1 VRESAGAGAGGPAG
15 AGAGGLAGAGAR
27 GPARAGARGSRLI
40 TAGRVLLGDGDV
52 LDDAAVLVEHGR
64 IAWVG
69 PAPEAGRLAYGE
81 TDSFPGGCLVP
92 GLIDAHV
99 HLCFR
104 YGADLTAP
112 AEDAAAV
119 AATVALHCG
128 RLLKAGVTT
137 VRDLGSAG
145 RAVQQARDAIARGEL
160 DGPRIRCSGRPVTTA
175 GGHLSSFG
183 LAASGEAGLAA
194 AVAAVARDGADT
206 VKIVAT
212 GGAGTPGT
220 PLGRAQFTT
229 GELRA
234 AVRAAAG
241 LGLPVAA
248 HAHGTEGIARA
259 VAAGVHTVEHCSWMD
274 LAGGIGSLDPA
285 VLAEMRRRRQIG
297 VIAGPLPPALA
308 GQLASGVPALA
319 APAPA
324 GPSSGSPAAPPSAS
338 PDGPSSV
345 SVATADPAG
354 RTRAIWRN
362 ARVSREH
369 GVAQALGTDAMFG
382 QFDDD
387 HDLAWRAQ
395 GLVEQAGWPAA
406 HVLEALWRGGAA
418 ALGSPGLLGAIAP
431 GAHADLVV
439 LGGDPGAD
447 IRALHD
453 VRAVYRAGLRCLEPA
468 VKPSKLVGY

>member
-1 VRESAGAGAGGPAG
+1 VTGGP
-15 AGAGGLAGAGAR
+15 
-27 GPARAGARGSRLI
+27 PGSRLV
-40 TAGRVLLGDGDV
+40 TAGRVLLGDGDA

-69 PAPEAGRLAYGE
+69 RTAEAGRLAYRE

-92 GLIDAHV
+92 GFIDAHV
-99 HLCFR
+99 HLCFN

-112 AEDAAAV
+112 AGDPAAL
-119 AATVALHCG
+119 AATVALHCR
-128 RLLKAGVTT
+128 RLLAAGVTS
-137 VRDLGSAG
+137 VRDLGG
-145 RAVQQARDAIARGEL
+145 VGGAVQRARDAIAHGEL

-194 AVAAVARDGADT
+194 AVAAVAGEGADT

-220 PLGRAQFTT
+220 PLGRAQFST

-274 LAGGIGSLDPA
+274 LEGGIGRPDPA
-285 VLAEMRRRRQIG
+285 VLAEMRRRRQVA
-297 VIAGPLPPALA
+297 VIAGPLP
-308 GQLASGVPALA
+308 
-319 APAPA
+319 
-324 GPSSGSPAAPPSAS
+324 
-338 PDGPSSV
+338 
-345 SVATADPAG
+345 ATAAATE

-362 ARVSREH
+362 AHVAREH
-369 GVAQALGTDAMFG
+369 GVAQALGTDALFG
-382 QFDDD
+382 QFEDD

-395 GLVEQAGWPAA
+395 RLVEHAGWPAA
-406 HVLEALWRGGAA
+406 HVLEALWKGGAA

-439 LGGDPGAD
+439 LGGDPRAD

-453 VRAVYRAGLRCLEPA
+453 VRAAYRAGVQAGPGG
-468 VKPSKLVGY
+468 KSQ

>member
-1 VRESAGAGAGGPAG
+1 MP
-15 AGAGGLAGAGAR
+15 
-27 GPARAGARGSRLI
+27 GSRLI
-40 TAGRVLLGDGDV
+40 TAGRVLLGDGDA
-52 LDDAAVLVEHGR
+52 LDDAAVLVTRGR

-69 PAPEAGRLAYGE
+69 PVAEAGRLARRE

-92 GLIDAHV
+92 GFIDAHV
-99 HLCFR
+99 HLCFG
-104 YGADLTAP
+104 YGADLTAAPEDP
-112 AEDAAAV
+112 AAR
-119 AATVALHCG
+119 AATVALHCR
-128 RLLKAGVTT
+128 RLLAAGVTS
-137 VRDLGSAG
+137 VRDLGG
-145 RAVQQARDAIARGEL
+145 DGGAVQQARDAIARGEL

-183 LAASGEAGLAA
+183 LAASGEAGVAA
-194 AVAAVARDGADT
+194 AVAAVAAEGADT

-220 PLGRAQFTT
+220 PLGRAQFST

-274 LAGGIGSLDPA
+274 LAGEIGRPDPA
-285 VLAEMRRRRQIG
+285 VLAEMRRRAQIA

-308 GQLASGVPALA
+308 GQLASPVAGASPAIPAAAPPAAPAPMPSAAPAPAPSAAAAAAPLA
-319 APAPA
+319 APAPM
-324 GPSSGSPAAPPSAS
+324 PSA
-338 PDGPSSV
+338 
-345 SVATADPAG
+345 AAAE
-354 RTRAIWRN
+354 RTLAIWRN
-362 ARVSREH
+362 ARVAREH
-369 GVAQALGTDAMFG
+369 GVAQALGTDALFG

-395 GLVEQAGWPAA
+395 GLVEHAGWPAA
-406 HVLEALWRGGAA
+406 HVLEVLWQGGAA
-418 ALGSPGLLGAIAP
+418 ALGSPGLLGAIVP

-439 LGGDPGAD
+439 LGADPRAG

-453 VRAVYRAGLRCLEPA
+453 VRAVYRAGVHTGP
-468 VKPSKLVGY
+468 GG

>member
-1 VRESAGAGAGGPAG
+1 M
-15 AGAGGLAGAGAR
+15 AGAR
-27 GPARAGARGSRLI
+27 GPARAGAPGSRLI
-40 TAGRVLLGDGDV
+40 TAGRVLLGDGGA

-81 TDSFPGGCLVP
+81 TDSFPAGCLVP

-99 HLCFR
+99 HLCFG

-112 AEDAAAV
+112 ADDAAAL

-128 RLLKAGVTT
+128 RLLKAGVTS
-137 VRDLGSAG
+137 VRDLGSVG
-145 RAVQQARDAIARGEL
+145 LAVQQARDAIARGEL

-183 LAASGEAGLAA
+183 LAVSGEAGLAA

-241 LGLPVAA
+241 CGLPVAA

-274 LAGGIGSLDPA
+274 LTGGIGGPDPA
-285 VLAEMRRRRQIG
+285 LLAEMRRRQQIG

-308 GQLASGVPALA
+308 DQLASGVPA
-319 APAPA
+319 PA
-324 GPSSGSPAAPPSAS
+324 GPASVSPAGPASVSPARPSSAAPP
-338 PDGPSSV
+338 P
-345 SVATADPAG
+345 ADAAE

-395 GLVEQAGWPAA
+395 GLVEQAGWPAT

-418 ALGSPGLLGAIAP
+418 ALGSPGLLGATAP

-439 LGGDPGAD
+439 LGGDPRAD

-453 VRAVYRAGLRCLEPA
+453 VRAVYRAGLRCLDPA
-468 VKPSKLVGY
+468 AKPSKLVGY

>member
-1 VRESAGAGAGGPAG
+1 VRGPAGPGEGGSAEGAGASAG
-15 AGAGGLAGAGAR
+15 T
-27 GPARAGARGSRLI
+27 PGSRLV
-40 TAGRVLLGDGDV
+40 TAGRVLLGDGGA
-52 LDDAAVLVEHGR
+52 LDDAAVLVTRGR

-69 PAPEAGRLAYGE
+69 RAAEAGRLAYGE

-92 GLIDAHV
+92 GFIDAHV
-99 HLCFR
+99 HLCFG

-112 AEDAAAV
+112 AEDPAAL
-119 AATVALHCG
+119 AATVALHCR
-128 RLLKAGVTT
+128 RLLTAGVTS
-137 VRDLGSAG
+137 VRDLGG
-145 RAVQQARDAIARGEL
+145 VGGAVQPVREAIARGEL

-183 LAASGEAGLAA
+183 LTALGEEGVAV
-194 AVAAVARDGADT
+194 AVAAVAGEGADT

-220 PLGRAQFTT
+220 RLGRAQFST

-234 AVRAAAG
+234 AVCAAAG

-274 LAGGIGSLDPA
+274 LGGEIGRPDPA
-285 VLAEMRRRRQIG
+285 VLAEMRRRRQIA
-297 VIAGPLPPALA
+297 VIAGPLPLALV
-308 GQLASGVPALA
+308 GQLASP
-319 APAPA
+319 APAP
-324 GPSSGSPAAPPSAS
+324 PSPPHDAAAE
-338 PDGPSSV
+338 
-345 SVATADPAG
+345 

-362 ARVSREH
+362 ARVARER
-369 GVAQALGTDAMFG
+369 GVAQALGTDALFG

-395 GLVEQAGWPAA
+395 GLVEHAGWPAA
-406 HVLEALWRGGAA
+406 QVLEALWQGGAA

-439 LGGDPGAD
+439 LGGDPRAD

-453 VRAVYRAGLRCLEPA
+453 VRAVYRAGVQAGPGG
-468 VKPSKLVGY
+468 KSQ

>member
-1 VRESAGAGAGGPAG
+1 
-15 AGAGGLAGAGAR
+15 
-27 GPARAGARGSRLI
+27 
-40 TAGRVLLGDGDV
+40 
-52 LDDAAVLVEHGR
+52 VLVEHGR

-69 PAPEAGRLAYGE
+69 QAAEAGRMAYGE

-99 HLCFR
+99 HLCFG

-112 AEDAAAV
+112 AGGAAAL

-128 RLLKAGVTT
+128 RLLKAGVTS
-137 VRDLGSAG
+137 VRDLGSVG
-145 RAVQQARDAIARGEL
+145 RVVQQARDAIACREL
-160 DGPRIRCSGRPVTTA
+160 DGPRILCSGRPVTTA

-183 LAASGEAGLAA
+183 LTASGEAGLAA
-194 AVAAVARDGADT
+194 AVAIVASDGADT

-220 PLGRAQFTT
+220 QLGRAQFTT
-229 GELRA
+229 AELRA

-241 LGLPVAA
+241 FGLPVAA

-259 VAAGVHTVEHCSWMD
+259 VPAGVHTVEHCSWMN
-274 LAGGIGSLDPA
+274 LTGGIGRPDPA
-285 VLAEMRRRRQIG
+285 LLAEMRRNRQIG
-297 VIAGPLPPALA
+297 VIAGPLPPGLV
-308 GQLASGVPALA
+308 GQLVPGVPTPI
-319 APAPA
+319 APPPA
-324 GPSSGSPAAPPSAS
+324 GPSSAASA
-338 PDGPSSV
+338 P
-345 SVATADPAG
+345 DPAE

-362 ARVSREH
+362 AHVSREH
-369 GVAQALGTDAMFG
+369 GVTQALGTDAMFG

-406 HVLEALWRGGAA
+406 DVLEALWRGGAA

-431 GAHADLVV
+431 GAHADLVL
-439 LGGDPGAD
+439 LGGDPRAG

-453 VRAVYRAGLRCLEPA
+453 VRAVYRAGRAAPDPVA
-468 VKPSKLVGY
+468 KPSKLVGY

>member
-1 VRESAGAGAGGPAG
+1 M
-15 AGAGGLAGAGAR
+15 
-27 GPARAGARGSRLI
+27 
-40 TAGRVLLGDGDV
+40 AGRVLLGDGGA
-52 LDDAAVLVEHGR
+52 LDDAAVLVTRGR

-69 PAPEAGRLAYGE
+69 RAAEASRLAYGE

-92 GLIDAHV
+92 GFIDAHV
-99 HLCFR
+99 HLCFG

-112 AEDAAAV
+112 AEDPAAL
-119 AATVALHCG
+119 AATVALHCR
-128 RLLKAGVTT
+128 RLLTAGVTS
-137 VRDLGSAG
+137 VRDLGG
-145 RAVQQARDAIARGEL
+145 VGGAVQQVREAIARCEL

-183 LAASGEAGLAA
+183 LAASGEEGVAA
-194 AVAAVARDGADT
+194 AVAAVAGEGADT

-220 PLGRAQFTT
+220 PLGRAQFST

-274 LAGGIGSLDPA
+274 LAGDIGRPNPA
-285 VLAEMRRRRQIG
+285 VLAEMRRRRQIA
-297 VIAGPLPPALA
+297 VIAGPLPSALAGPLPSALA
-308 GQLASGVPALA
+308 GQLASPVRGAAGAVPA
-319 APAPA
+319 PTP
-324 GPSSGSPAAPPSAS
+324 PAAA
-338 PDGPSSV
+338 
-345 SVATADPAG
+345 AE

-362 ARVSREH
+362 ARVAREH
-369 GVAQALGTDAMFG
+369 GVAQALGTDALFG

-395 GLVEQAGWPAA
+395 GLVEHAGWPAA
-406 HVLEALWRGGAA
+406 HVLEALWQGGAA

-431 GAHADLVV
+431 GAHADLAV
-439 LGGDPGAD
+439 LGGDPRVD

-453 VRAVYRAGLRCLEPA
+453 VRAVYRAGVQAGPGG
-468 VKPSKLVGY
+468 KSQ